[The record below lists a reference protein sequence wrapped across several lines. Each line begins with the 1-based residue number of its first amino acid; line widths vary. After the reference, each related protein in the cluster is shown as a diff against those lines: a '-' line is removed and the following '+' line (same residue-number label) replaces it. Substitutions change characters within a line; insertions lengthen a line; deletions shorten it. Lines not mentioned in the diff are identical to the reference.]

1 MPNNFY
7 TIMTIYNS
15 FNELIVNKITS
26 ISPVLNELDFPHF
39 ILNFLFY
46 AD

>member
-1 MPNNFY
+1 
-7 TIMTIYNS
+7 MTIYNS
-15 FNELIVNKITS
+15 VNELIVNKITP

-39 ILNFLFY
+39 TFNFLFY